1 MIYLT
6 FLSAFLLSGIAGY
19 YSIVGLALIFPGA
32 FWPVVVMGS
41 ALEFSKLVTASWLYR
56 NWKVTPVLLKTYLT
70 AAVCILMLITSMG
83 IFGFLSKAH
92 IEHSVELGPIADK
105 VAIYDER
112 INTLKQR
119 MEENKRTIKTM
130 DESVD
135 QILSRS
141 TSEESAT
148 KSVTIRKSQQK
159 ERTRLANDN
168 TQIQKEI
175 AKIQEEKAPI
185 MASLRKTEADVG
197 PIKYVAELIYGAA
210 DSSIIDKAV
219 RLVIMIIMVVFDPLA
234 VLLLIAANLTLTLGK
249 KKEEREGWRQEW
261 VPDSETWPPYEPG
274 FLDEE
279 PKYELDDGPL
289 TDEQITKIRQEA
301 NVDDNIAMDKFFDDG
316 KKIAK
321 AVDNNDG
328 KFFGEVEKNTVEVEK
343 ENITNIDDPIVEDIN
358 EYQSPAKQ
366 KIETHH
372 APGIYEEEPAPFDHV
387 KYK

>member
-56 NWKVTPVLLKTYLT
+56 NWKEAPVLLKTYLT

-112 INTLKQR
+112 ISTLKQR
-119 MEENKRTIKTM
+119 MDENKRTIKTM
-130 DESVD
+130 DDSVD

-210 DSSIIDKAV
+210 DSGIIDKAV

-249 KKEEREGWRQEW
+249 KKEEIEGWHQES
-261 VPDSETWPPYEPG
+261 VPDSEAW
-274 FLDEE
+274 

-289 TDEQITKIRQEA
+289 TDEQYQQINEIA
-301 NVDDNIAMDKFFDDG
+301 WPDDDSRADIIGQNG
-316 KKIAK
+316 
-321 AVDNNDG
+321 NDG
-328 KFFGEVEKNTVEVEK
+328 DHYGEVDKNTVEVEK
-343 ENITNIDDPIVEDIN
+343 ENITNIDEPIIDDIN